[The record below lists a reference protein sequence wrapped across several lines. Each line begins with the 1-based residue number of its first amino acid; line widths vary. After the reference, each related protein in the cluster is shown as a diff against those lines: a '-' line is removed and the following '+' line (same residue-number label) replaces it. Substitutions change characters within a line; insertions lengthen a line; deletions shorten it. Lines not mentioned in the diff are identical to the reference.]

1 MLLRRG
7 VPALGQRSYDRR
19 VFEQPGDRGHEY
31 AERLSQLSARETEV
45 LSMTAEGLTNTQIA
59 ERLGVTVHAIKF
71 HLASIYRKVGV
82 ANRTE
87 AAVAYLSRDRV

>member
-1 MLLRRG
+1 
-7 VPALGQRSYDRR
+7 VIDP
-19 VFEQPGDRGHEY
+19 PGDRGRDY

-45 LSMTAEGLTNTQIA
+45 LGMTAEGLTNTQIA
-59 ERLGVTVHAIKF
+59 ERLGVTVHAVKF

-87 AAVAYLSRDRV
+87 AAVAYLSRARV